1 MGLRILVV
9 MKLRYDPAADAI
21 YIYLSKKRRVSPTRE
36 MHSEHSMRLVDY
48 DKEGNVIG
56 IEILGT
62 KQGID
67 VEGLPQEED
76 VAALLQAHGFQ
87 VLTHQ

>member
-1 MGLRILVV
+1 

-21 YIYLSKKRRVSPTRE
+21 YIYLGKKGRISYTRE
-36 MHSEHSMRLVDY
+36 MHKAYSMRLVDY
-48 DKEGNVIG
+48 NKENSPIG

-67 VEGLPQEED
+67 VGELPKQEE
-76 VAALLQAHGFQ
+76 VAALLQEHGFK
-87 VLTHQ
+87 VLASN